1 MTLPTFQTGGR
12 SKLVVTLT
20 EATVLLGNFPALARC
35 HLSAYEGEV
44 ILVSGANG
52 SGKTTLL
59 RTIAGLMRIH
69 SGTGVVFGVTLND
82 ETGRR
87 TIRQSVS
94 YLAHG
99 SHLYDDLTV
108 EENLRFIARGT
119 KTPWTEVESMCE
131 RLKLPKRIMDLEVAH
146 TSAGQRK
153 KVSLVGTLAQGTELL
168 LLDEPH
174 AALDSEAKQIFDIF
188 VSEMAQSGKTIL
200 VASHDQGRVEAFATR
215 TVEVRGGRVMDQ

>member
-1 MTLPTFQTGGR
+1 ME
-12 SKLVVTLT
+12 LT
-20 EATVLLGNFPALARC
+20 AVTVLLGNFPALARC
-35 HLSAYEGEV
+35 NFSAYEGEV
-44 ILVSGANG
+44 VLISGANG

-59 RTIAGLMRIH
+59 RTIAGLVRIH
-69 SGTGVVFGVTLND
+69 SGSGAVFGVGLRD
-82 ETGRR
+82 EVGRR
-87 TIRQSVS
+87 TVRQSVS

-119 KTPWTEVESMCE
+119 KTDWSDIESMCE
-131 RLKLPKRIMDLEVAH
+131 RMQLPKRIMNLEVAH

-153 KVSLVGTLAQGTELL
+153 KVTLVATLAQGSELV

-174 AALDSEAKQIFDIF
+174 AALDSEAKEIFDRY
-188 VSEMAQSGKTIL
+188 VAEMASSGATML

-215 TVEVRGGRVMDQ
+215 TAEVRGGRVVDQKS